1 MPSRIKIIDNL
12 SNSTLYEYSMEEA
25 DKAYEKSE
33 ELEAM
38 GLDIK
43 LVIPSV
49 SETLI
54 KSLGADS
61 DAVNK
66 LREMLDEEIASHI
79 EEEGSCSICL
89 PDGKLKQ

>member
-54 KSLGADS
+54 RSLGADS